1 MRSNDPMQR
10 INGLS
15 SHTRKPSYRGDT
27 LDSLV
32 TLFGKLGDDINNAD
46 YPAHIGLALQKREA
60 IADELRRRGINPH
73 DVL

>member
-15 SHTRKPSYRGDT
+15 RITKKPSYRGRS

-32 TLFGKLGDDINNAD
+32 SLYGELGDDINNAD
-46 YPAHIGLALQKREA
+46 YPSHIGLALQKREA
-60 IADELRRRGINPH
+60 IVDELRRRGINPH